1 MYALLREDDARPA
14 AEPDRLRQA
23 DFQRLARFIHEYSGI
38 KMPPNKL
45 TMIEMRLQR
54 RLRALGIE
62 TIGEYC
68 KHLFE
73 QGGLQAEAVHL
84 IDAVTTNKT
93 DFFRE
98 PEHFRL
104 LTEKIVPE
112 LLRSGQSDGSISI
125 WSAACSTGAEPYT
138 IAMVLDDLAQR
149 LPFRY
154 SILATDLCTEVL
166 QTAVSGIYP
175 AEVLKP
181 VPAPLRQRYVK
192 RSKDPAK
199 ALVRIAPELRSKL
212 RFGRL
217 NLIEPTYPAPQ
228 GLDVIFCR
236 NVLIYFD
243 KPTQEHVVRGLC
255 RHLRPGGYLILG
267 HSETVNGADF
277 SLTPAGPS
285 MFRRS

>member
-1 MYALLREDDARPA
+1 MYALLREDDARPVLDGLH
-14 AEPDRLRQA
+14 PA

-62 TIGEYC
+62 SIGEYC
-68 KHLFE
+68 KHVFE
-73 QGGLQAEAVHL
+73 RGGLQAEAVHL

-104 LTEKIVPE
+104 LSEKIVPE
-112 LLRSGQSDGSISI
+112 LLGREKANGSLSI

-175 AEVLKP
+175 ADVLKP
-181 VPAPLRQRYVK
+181 VPAPLHRRYVK
-192 RSKDPAK
+192 RSKDPARDI
-199 ALVRIAPELRSKL
+199 VRIDPELRSKL

-217 NLIEPTYPAPQ
+217 NLMDATYPAPH

-243 KPTQEHVVRGLC
+243 RPTQEQVVHRLC
-255 RHLRPGGYLILG
+255 KHLRPGGYLFLG
-267 HSETVNGADF
+267 HSETVNGRDF
-277 SLTPAGPS
+277 PLTPAGPS